1 MPLVFSFFLFFQFRV
16 SDWKNYIALKPQ
28 QNRTYFK
35 HWASRIHQGGEM
47 WKYLISRC
55 SCQVRVYLS
64 AICFLFHSYFYRM
77 QCSLR
82 LFPRFSGVLLTI
94 LKNKNL
100 QRKLWV
106 QGRHAR
112 FKNKNDGSEITNP
125 WAKLALSFL
134 FHTRCVWDKYVF
146 VCILNVWI

>member
-1 MPLVFSFFLFFQFRV
+1 MPLVFSFFLFFQFRD

-112 FKNKNDGSEITNP
+112 MTDLKSQTPERN
-125 WAKLALSFL
+125 LL
-134 FHTRCVWDKYVF
+134 FHFSFIRVVF
-146 VCILNVWI
+146 EINMCSFVF